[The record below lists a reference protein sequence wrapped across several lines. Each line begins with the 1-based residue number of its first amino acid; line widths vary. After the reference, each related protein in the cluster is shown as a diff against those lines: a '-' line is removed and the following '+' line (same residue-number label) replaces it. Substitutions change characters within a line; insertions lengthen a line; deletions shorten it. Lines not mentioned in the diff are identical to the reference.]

1 MNYLTLAYQYLIK
14 NKTNVIIYIVLIL
27 LIIGII
33 RNSSL
38 KATNNECEIEI
49 VRLKS
54 KIDSL
59 ENSKKFSDKLV
70 ELNTQIL
77 ESTNQQII
85 KKKEDYEKRIAQ
97 LDTADIEL
105 NYERNLRTIKD
116 YMVDREKYRIK

>member
-1 MNYLTLAYQYLIK
+1 MNYLILAYQYLIK

-77 ESTNQQII
+77 ESTNQEII

-97 LDTADIEL
+97 LDTTDIEL
-105 NYERNLRTIKD
+105 NYERNLRTIKE
-116 YMVDREKYRIK
+116 YMADREKYRIK